1 MQERYPKRYSEILGR
16 EMERQ
21 KPLPTLLSLGIVT
34 LAARLVLILMRQF

>member
-1 MQERYPKRYSEILGR
+1 MSVGTLIPGILAR

-34 LAARLVLILMRQF
+34 LATRLLLILLQLLP